1 MLPPAETLT
10 DFVEVAVRN
19 AVEYRRVQ
27 TDFAARCEESLGRIR
42 AHGRVHPGCQGRR
55 QARVQAREASQG
67 TGRVS
72 YAVEFTQSAEDDLV
86 RLYDFLLDRAQTL
99 EELDVAD
106 EDLKVIRLAALSH
119 LSTTPYSYRKVG
131 TRSTLRELIVPFG
144 TTGYILRFD
153 IRSPELVLVVGARH
167 QREED
172 FH

>member
-1 MLPPAETLT
+1 M
-10 DFVEVAVRN
+10 
-19 AVEYRRVQ
+19 
-27 TDFAARCEESLGRIR
+27 
-42 AHGRVHPGCQGRR
+42 
-55 QARVQAREASQG
+55 
-67 TGRVS
+67 S

-86 RLYDFLLDRAQTL
+86 RLYDFLLDRAETL

-106 EDLKVIRLAALSH
+106 EAVNVIRQAALSH

-131 TRSTLRELIVPFG
+131 VRSTLRELIIPFG

-153 IRSPELVLVVGARH
+153 IRSPELVLVIGARH